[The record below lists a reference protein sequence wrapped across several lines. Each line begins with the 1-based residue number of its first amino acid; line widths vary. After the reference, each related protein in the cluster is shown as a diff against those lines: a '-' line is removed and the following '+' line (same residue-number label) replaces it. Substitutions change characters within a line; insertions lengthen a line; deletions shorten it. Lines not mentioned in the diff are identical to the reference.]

1 MKAKRDYKKLLKP
14 ILKWGVILVVFFAFF
29 WFKYG
34 LTPTE
39 VPSFLWEK
47 TKAFGQWADT
57 EVGYFVGSTK
67 KLKNNMDNEVYRAQQ
82 VYEGKA
88 YLEVPEPEQ

>member
-1 MKAKRDYKKLLKP
+1 MKTKCNGKV
-14 ILKWGVILVVFFAFF
+14 ILKSVLKWSIFLSVFFAFF
-29 WFKYG
+29 WFKYNV
-34 LTPTE
+34 TPMQI
-39 VPSFLWEK
+39 PSFLWEK
-47 TKAFGQWADT
+47 TKAFGRWADT
-57 EVGYFVGSTK
+57 EIGYFVGSTK